1 MKKKHGKPK
10 KEDLERLGGKKKDEF
25 MQYKLEFDCYQDKL
39 CIVTPEVEDEQ
50 RKIVKDS
57 QPLSSRRQQ
66 RS

>member
-1 MKKKHGKPK
+1 MKKKRGKPK
-10 KEDLERLGGKKKDEF
+10 KEEWERLGGKKKEEF
-25 MQYKLEFDCYQDKL
+25 MQYKLEFDCYWDEL

-50 RKIVKDS
+50 RKMVKDS